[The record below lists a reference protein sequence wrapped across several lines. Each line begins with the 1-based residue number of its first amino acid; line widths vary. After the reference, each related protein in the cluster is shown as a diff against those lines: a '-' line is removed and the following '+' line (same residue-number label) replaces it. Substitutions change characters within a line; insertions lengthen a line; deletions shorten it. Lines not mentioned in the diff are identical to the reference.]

1 MRRVGLIG
9 CGGIVQRSHV
19 LGHRAAADAGVAAV
33 VALADVS
40 AANRE
45 SGGQLFGVPEAQRYA
60 DYRDMLAR
68 APIDTVVIATPHS
81 LHAEQAVAAAEAGKA
96 IISEKPMAVTLEDG
110 AAILAAVR
118 RHSVPYTVVHN
129 FLFAQA
135 VLGARALLRAGKV
148 GQPLLGRGEMLANK
162 PEETTRADRDWR
174 ASKASGGGALID
186 SSYHEIYT
194 VESLMGQPVTYVEAR
209 IATLKFAIDVD
220 DTALMTFEHAD
231 GRLSSVAASWCA
243 RTPTHRGRW
252 VWINGTQGG
261 VRVVYND
268 PAPLSCWEPAG
279 NRWDSVDPASLPDV
293 SPPVPEDRT
302 GHAAFLRAAFQAL
315 DAGMAPPVTP
325 QQAFHN
331 LAIIDAARR
340 ASAER
345 RAIEV
350 EGAR

>member
-1 MRRVGLIG
+1 
-9 CGGIVQRSHV
+9 V
-19 LGHRAAADAGVAAV
+19 L
-33 VALADVS
+33 DVS

-45 SGGQLFGVPEAQRYA
+45 SGGKLFGVPEAQRYA
-60 DYRDMLAR
+60 DYCEMLAR

-96 IISEKPMAVTLEDG
+96 IVSEKPMAVDLADG

-118 RHSVPYTVVHN
+118 RHGVPYTVVHN
-129 FLFAQA
+129 FLFTQA
-135 VLGARALLRAGKV
+135 VQGAAALLRAGKA
-148 GQPLLGRGEMLANK
+148 GQPLLGRGEIMANK

-174 ASKASGGGALID
+174 ASKAAGGGALID

-194 VESLMGQPVTYVEAR
+194 VETLMGTPVKYVEAR
-209 IATLKFAIDVD
+209 LATLKFPIDVD

-231 GRLSSVAASWCA
+231 GRLSNVAASWCA
-243 RTPTHRGRW
+243 RSATHRGRW

-268 PAPLSCWEPAG
+268 AAPLACWPPNG
-279 NRWDSVDPASLPDV
+279 NRWETVDPATLPDV
-293 SPPVPEDRT
+293 PPPIEEDRT
-302 GHAAFLRAAFQAL
+302 GHAAFLLAAFRAL
-315 DAGMAPPVTP
+315 DAGTALPIAPE
-325 QQAFHN
+325 QAFHN

-350 EGAR
+350 DAAP